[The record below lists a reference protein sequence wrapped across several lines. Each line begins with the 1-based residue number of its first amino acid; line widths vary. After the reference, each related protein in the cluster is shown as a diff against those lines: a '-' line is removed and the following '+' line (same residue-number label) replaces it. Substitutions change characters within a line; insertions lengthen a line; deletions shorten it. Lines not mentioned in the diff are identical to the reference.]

1 MKVKYNE
8 VKTWDFMSAEGKNVE
23 ITEGDTIKVRY
34 KNVNFSDDFVKRHPG
49 DKLTLQV
56 TKLFKNKM
64 KASVVGGLHGEYVEL
79 KTSQIVSIE
88 I

>member
-8 VKTWDFMSAEGKNVE
+8 VKTWNFMSAEGKNVE